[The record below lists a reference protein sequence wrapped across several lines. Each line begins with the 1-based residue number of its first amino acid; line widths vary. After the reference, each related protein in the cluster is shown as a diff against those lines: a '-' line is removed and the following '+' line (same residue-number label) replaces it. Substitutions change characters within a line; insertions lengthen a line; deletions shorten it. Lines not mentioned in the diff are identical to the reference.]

1 MKIKKKTENVIFE
14 NKKNSILNSNFMSEQ
29 HENIK
34 NSIDWNTFIIKVFQS
49 ILFYAT
55 WRFD

>member
-34 NSIDWNTFIIKVFQS
+34 KK
-49 ILFYAT
+49 Y
-55 WRFD
+55 